1 MSHDTCINTKNKHVL
16 LSVNT
21 IPDIALRDTSR

>member
-1 MSHDTCINTKNKHVL
+1 MTRVKNSQNNHVL
-16 LSVNT
+16 LSMNT